1 MKPFELNLPLHRM
14 SVPEL
19 PVRPVLGRRPLL
31 AMTTLLI
38 GLVLALFSLT
48 GEASSVRFSL
58 VKTAEARPVDA
69 FGTDASQGDNP
80 AAASHVAVLIEH
92 HAATMLF
99 DTSLGRQID
108 RQFAE
113 QMPWYNQPLLND
125 LEVTPVRDQLDRS
138 GVRID
143 RILLPHAHWDHA
155 SGLADFPEVPV
166 WAPYEEIE
174 FSQKG
179 GSPSILSSQFRHG
192 VKWQPYDF
200 MPRPFMG
207 FERSHDLF
215 GDGSLVL
222 VPLKGHTP
230 GSVGLFIT
238 LEDGRRFFFPGNLGW
253 HPQGAD
259 ASAKQ
264 RLSRSRLLDYDRA
277 ASRSVFER
285 VQTLLKREPA
295 LTLVPAHD
303 TRVHMALG
311 YYPSWVQ

>member
-1 MKPFELNLPLHRM
+1 MKPSELILPTHRM
-14 SVPEL
+14 PASDL
-19 PVRPVLGRRPLL
+19 PARPALGRRPLWT
-31 AMTTLLI
+31 MTTLLMS
-38 GLVLALFSLT
+38 LVLGLFSLT
-48 GEASSVRFSL
+48 TEASSVRFSL
-58 VKTAEARPVDA
+58 VKTAATSPVDA
-69 FGTDASQGDNP
+69 LRTAASQSDSP
-80 AAASHVAVLIEH
+80 AEASHVAVLIEH
-92 HAATMLF
+92 HAATLLF

-108 RQFAE
+108 SQFAE

-125 LEVTPVRDQLDRS
+125 VKVTPVREQLDRR
-138 GVRID
+138 GIRID

-179 GSPSILSSQFRHG
+179 GAPSILSSQFRHG
-192 VKWQPYDF
+192 VKWRPYDF
-200 MPRPFMG
+200 MPSPFMG
-207 FERSHDLF
+207 FEQSHDLF

-295 LTLVPAHD
+295 LTLVQAHD
-303 TRVHMALG
+303 TRAHMALG
-311 YYPSWVQ
+311 YYPNWVQ